1 MMRRITGI
9 DVQLAGKGPRQAGE
23 CRRIFV
29 LGPLRVS
36 PRISDNRSVM
46 PDRILLIDPDP
57 ASRDSQLIAL
67 SEAGFDAIG
76 AAGAEPAFQLIESMP
91 PDVIICDA
99 LAPGTDDFELVW
111 QLSRRA
117 PEATLLVTSSHSDYE
132 AAMAVALRGAHDHLE
147 RPLHPSELHLKLR
160 NASERGRLR
169 RQNRLL
175 RWEIAKT
182 VGERPLV
189 AASGSMISL
198 LESVERACASKSPVL
213 LIGESGT
220 GKEVIARA
228 IHAMSNRRNHSFVS
242 VQCAAR
248 SAETISTELF
258 GKSKPGTDTADR
270 TRRGLL
276 LDADRGTLF
285 LDGVGALP
293 LSVQDQVLRVLKDEQ
308 VHSTSASKSRS
319 VDLRIIAATAR
330 NLEDDVANGQFR
342 EGLCQHLGSIRLDV
356 PALRDR
362 RKDIP
367 LLVDHFLD
375 YHRQEIAKPVRAIAE
390 DALEFLVAHHW
401 VGNIRE
407 LENVIEAAVMLARGD
422 RITIQDLP
430 RRIVSAASTG
440 GGSREGLSL
449 KRGRRAFEIDLI
461 RRALR
466 ATGGNRTHAAK
477 RLEISHRAL
486 LYKIKEYGIRD

>member
-1 MMRRITGI
+1 MLRRIAGF
-9 DVQLAGKGPRQAGE
+9 DVQLAGKEPSQVGE

-29 LGPLRVS
+29 REHLRV
-36 PRISDNRSVM
+36 PTGISDRPRVM
-46 PDRILLIDPDP
+46 SDRILLIDPDST
-57 ASRDSQLIAL
+57 ARDIQLIAL
-67 SEAGFDAIG
+67 SEAGFDASG
-76 AAGAEPAFQLIESMP
+76 AAGAELALRLIESAP

-99 LAPGTDDFELVW
+99 LAPGTDDLELVW

-117 PEATLLVTSSHSDYE
+117 PEATLLVTSSPDEYE
-132 AAMAVALRGAHDHLE
+132 AAMEVALRGAHDYIE
-147 RPLHPSELHLKLR
+147 RPFRPAELSLRLR
-160 NASERGRLR
+160 NASERGRLK

-175 RWEIAKT
+175 RWEIAKA
-182 VGERPLV
+182 VGERPIV
-189 AASGSMISL
+189 AASHSMICL
-198 LESVERACASKSPVL
+198 LENVERAAESKSPML

-228 IHAMSNRRNHSFVS
+228 IHALSGRRSNSFVS

-248 SAETISTELF
+248 SADEISKELLGS
-258 GKSKPGTDTADR
+258 GKQEAGNAER

-293 LSVQDQVLRVLKDEQ
+293 LSVQDQILSVLTDEQ
-308 VHSTSASKSRS
+308 VPSTSAPKSRS
-319 VDLRIIAATAR
+319 IDLRIIAATAR
-330 NLEDDVANGQFR
+330 NLEDDVANRRFR
-342 EGLCQHLGSIRLDV
+342 DDLCQRLNSFRLDV

-362 RKDIP
+362 REDIP

-375 YHRQEIAKPVRAIAE
+375 YHRQEIGKPIQTISE
-390 DALEFLVAHHW
+390 DALERLVAHHW

-407 LENVIEAAVMLARGD
+407 LGNVIEAAVMLTSGG
-422 RITIQDLP
+422 RIGIQDLP
-430 RRIVSAASTG
+430 RRIASADSSG
-440 GGSREGLSL
+440 SGSRTELCL
-449 KRGRRAFEIDLI
+449 KSGRRAFEIDLI

-486 LYKIKEYGIRD
+486 LYKIKEFGIR

>member
-1 MMRRITGI
+1 
-9 DVQLAGKGPRQAGE
+9 
-23 CRRIFV
+23 
-29 LGPLRVS
+29 
-36 PRISDNRSVM
+36 M

-57 ASRDSQLIAL
+57 AGRDSQLIAL
-67 SEAGFDAIG
+67 AEAGFDAIG

-99 LAPGTDDFELVW
+99 LAPGTDDLELVW

-117 PEATLLVTSSHSDYE
+117 PEATLLVTSSPDDYE
-132 AAMAVALRGAHDHLE
+132 AAMEVALRGAHDYLE
-147 RPLHPSELHLKLR
+147 RPLHPSELRLR
-160 NASERGRLR
+160 LSKASERGRVR

-189 AASGSMISL
+189 AASSSMISL
-198 LESVERACASKSPVL
+198 LENVERAAAYKYPVL
-213 LIGESGT
+213 LVGESGT

-228 IHAMSNRRNHSFVS
+228 IHALSSRRNHSFVS
-242 VQCAAR
+242 VQCATR
-248 SAETISTELF
+248 SAEAISTELF
-258 GKSKPGTDTADR
+258 GGNKQGTDAAER

-308 VHSTSASKSRS
+308 IQSMSAPKSRS

-342 EGLCQHLGSIRLDV
+342 DGLCQRLSSIRLDV

-362 RKDIP
+362 REDIP

-375 YHRQEIAKPVRAIAE
+375 YHRQEIAKPIQAIAK
-390 DALEFLVAHHW
+390 DALERLVAYDW

-407 LENVIEAAVMLARGD
+407 LENVIEAAVMLTSGD
-422 RITIQDLP
+422 RIAIQDLP
-430 RRIVSAASTG
+430 RRIASAASPG
-440 GGSREGLSL
+440 GGSRTDLCL
-449 KRGRRAFEIDLI
+449 KSGRRAFEIDLI

-486 LYKIKEYGIRD
+486 LYKIKEYGISD

>member
-1 MMRRITGI
+1 
-9 DVQLAGKGPRQAGE
+9 
-23 CRRIFV
+23 
-29 LGPLRVS
+29 
-36 PRISDNRSVM
+36 M

-57 ASRDSQLIAL
+57 AERDNQLIAL

-76 AAGAEPAFQLIESMP
+76 AAGAEQAFRLIESMP
-91 PDVIICDA
+91 PDIIICDA
-99 LAPGTDDFELVW
+99 LAPGTDDLELVW

-117 PEATLLVTSSHSDYE
+117 PGSTLLVTSSPGDYE
-132 AAMAVALRGAHDHLE
+132 AAMEVALRGAHDYLE
-147 RPLHPSELHLKLR
+147 RPLRPSELRLRLR

-182 VGERPLV
+182 VGERPIV
-189 AASGSMISL
+189 AASSSMISL
-198 LESVERACASKSPVL
+198 LENVERAAAYKSPVL
-213 LIGESGT
+213 LVGEPGT

-228 IHAMSNRRNHSFVS
+228 IHALSSRRNHSFVS
-242 VQCAAR
+242 MQCAMR
-248 SAETISTELF
+248 PSDEISTELF
-258 GKSKPGTDTADR
+258 GNSEPGTSTADR

-293 LSVQDQVLRVLKDEQ
+293 LSVQDQIIDVLKDEQ
-308 VHSTSASKSRS
+308 VQSMSEAKSRP
-319 VDLRIIAATAR
+319 VNLRIIAATTH
-330 NLEDDVANGQFR
+330 NLEDDVANGRFR
-342 EGLCQHLGSIRLDV
+342 ESLYQRLGAIPLGV

-362 RKDIP
+362 REDIP

-390 DALEFLVAHHW
+390 DALECLVAHHW
-401 VGNIRE
+401 GGNIRE
-407 LENVIEAAVMLARGD
+407 LENVIEAAVLLVRGD

-430 RRIVSAASTG
+430 RRVVSSPSAE
-440 GGSREGLSL
+440 GGSRTDLCL
-449 KRGRRAFEIDLI
+449 KRGRRIFEIDVI

-486 LYKIKEYGIRD
+486 LYKMKEYEIRD

>member
-1 MMRRITGI
+1 
-9 DVQLAGKGPRQAGE
+9 
-23 CRRIFV
+23 
-29 LGPLRVS
+29 
-36 PRISDNRSVM
+36 M

-57 ASRDSQLIAL
+57 AGRDSQLTAL

-76 AAGAEPAFQLIESMP
+76 AAGAELAFQLIKSTP
-91 PDVIICDA
+91 PDIIICDA
-99 LAPGTDDFELVW
+99 LAPGTDDLELVW

-117 PEATLLVTSSHSDYE
+117 PEATLLVTSSPGDYE
-132 AAMAVALRGAHDHLE
+132 AAMEVALRGAHDYLE
-147 RPLHPSELHLKLR
+147 RPLHPSELRLR
-160 NASERGRLR
+160 LSNASERGRVR

-175 RWEIAKT
+175 RWEIART

-189 AASGSMISL
+189 AASSSMISL
-198 LESVERACASKSPVL
+198 LESVERAAAYKASVL

-228 IHAMSNRRNHSFVS
+228 IHSMSSRRSHSFVS
-242 VQCAAR
+242 VQCATR
-248 SAETISTELF
+248 SAAAISMELF
-258 GKSKPGTDTADR
+258 GGSKQGTGAADR

-293 LSVQDQVLRVLKDEQ
+293 LPVQDQILRVLKTEQ
-308 VHSTSASKSRS
+308 VQSTSAPKSRP

-330 NLEDDVANGQFR
+330 NLEDEIANGRFR
-342 EGLCQHLGSIRLDV
+342 DALCQQLSSIRLDV
-356 PALRDR
+356 PALRNR
-362 RKDIP
+362 REDIP

-375 YHRQEIAKPVRAIAE
+375 YHRQEIAKPVQAIAE
-390 DALEFLVAHHW
+390 DALEHLVAHNW

-407 LENVIEAAVMLARGD
+407 LENVIEAAVMLASGD
-422 RITIQDLP
+422 RISIQDLP
-430 RRIVSAASTG
+430 RRITSAASSG
-440 GGSREGLSL
+440 GGSRTDLCL
-449 KRGRRAFEIDLI
+449 KSGRRAFEIDLI

-486 LYKIKEYGIRD
+486 LYKLKEYGISD